1 MADVTVVIAAE
12 SHQRVRALLDG
23 EAGIVVAG
31 EARSLA
37 HAFVLVARL
46 RPAVLLLDFG
56 RGWRDAL
63 AALQAIRSQSSR
75 TRIILLTTR
84 RTPESS
90 ILEAVRQGAGG
101 YLGEAAVGGFLARAV
116 RAVHAGE
123 AWVPRR
129 LGAQILRRLI
139 RARGLARHARRL
151 QRPAIGS
158 GKPAQP
164 AAVLLLSKLR
174 AACTPSTR
182 VGLKSN
188 RPSPAPLIT
197 HESPNT
203 RETTPS
209 QAWNPRRSK
218 WRI

>member
-23 EAGIVVAG
+23 EAGIV
-31 EARSLA
+31 
-37 HAFVLVARL
+37 
-46 RPAVLLLDFG
+46 
-56 RGWRDAL
+56 
-63 AALQAIRSQSSR
+63 
-75 TRIILLTTR
+75 
-84 RTPESS
+84 
-90 ILEAVRQGAGG
+90 
-101 YLGEAAVGGFLARAV
+101 VGGFLARAV

-174 AACTPSTR
+174 AACTPS
-182 VGLKSN
+182 
-188 RPSPAPLIT
+188 
-197 HESPNT
+197 
-203 RETTPS
+203 
-209 QAWNPRRSK
+209 
-218 WRI
+218 

>member
-37 HAFVLVARL
+37 HAFVLVARI

-56 RGWRDAL
+56 RGRRDAL
-63 AALQAIRSQSSR
+63 AALRAIRSQSSR

-84 RTPESS
+84 GTPESS
-90 ILEAVRQGAGG
+90 ILEAMRQGAGG
-101 YLGEAAVGGFLARAV
+101 FLGEAAVGGFLARAV

-139 RARGLARHARRL
+139 RARGLARHARRF
-151 QRPAIGS
+151 RSPA
-158 GKPAQP
+158 
-164 AAVLLLSKLR
+164 
-174 AACTPSTR
+174 STR
-182 VGLKSN
+182 FVLKSN

-197 HESPNT
+197 HESPST

-209 QAWNPRRSK
+209 QA
-218 WRI
+218 

>member
-56 RGWRDAL
+56 R
-63 AALQAIRSQSSR
+63 
-75 TRIILLTTR
+75 
-84 RTPESS
+84 
-90 ILEAVRQGAGG
+90 
-101 YLGEAAVGGFLARAV
+101 
-116 RAVHAGE
+116 
-123 AWVPRR
+123 R

-139 RARGLARHARRL
+139 RARGLARHARRF
-151 QRPAIGS
+151 RSPA
-158 GKPAQP
+158 
-164 AAVLLLSKLR
+164 
-174 AACTPSTR
+174 STR
-182 VGLKSN
+182 FVLKSN

-209 QAWNPRRSK
+209 QALNPRRFK

>member
-56 RGWRDAL
+56 RSWRDAL
-63 AALQAIRSQSSR
+63 AALRAIRSQSSR

-101 YLGEAAVGGFLARAV
+101 YLGEAAVVGFLARAV

-139 RARGLARHARRL
+139 RARGPARHARRF
-151 QRPAIGS
+151 RSPAF
-158 GKPAQP
+158 
-164 AAVLLLSKLR
+164 
-174 AACTPSTR
+174 TR
-182 VGLKSN
+182 VVLKSS
-188 RPSPAPLIT
+188 RPSPTPLIT

-203 RETTPS
+203 RESTPS
-209 QAWNPRRSK
+209 QAQNPRRFE